1 MCIAILNKVGTLP
14 KEYIQNSWDNN
25 YHGAGFAYSDGAKI
39 VVHKQDK
46 DVDSFYK
53 KYAKARK
60 KFPNASFLIH
70 FRISTHGTISLDNLH
85 PFVVG
90 DVAVIHNGM
99 VDLEGHS
106 TTDKRS
112 DTRYLCEEI
121 LANLPYGW
129 QHSTGVHRFME
140 NIAGWSKF
148 VFLDVDN
155 NDYII
160 NEDEGHWFEGNWYS
174 NNSYK
179 QVNRYVDYGGK
190 KVERT
195 SMGYNSYGSSADAD
209 WDDYN
214 SYNKSYSS
222 TKPTTT
228 TPKTSSTV
236 SVPVTTIKLI
246 EDYIQKNKIVDR
258 FNSCFSAYV
267 DKDLSDQAA
276 VIDEWFY
283 DGIMELNTWYHL
295 GDDKT
300 DKTERYELCVIE
312 YNDKMYTL
320 IGRPNSTTQ
329 NYVYVFPFAIR
340 HDSLVTGLLTEFA
353 VNKMYETASQ
363 KFERVMDDN
372 YVLIQEAMGVMYDYH
387 MDDEAVYGTCDSC
400 MEQVNIKELSPIEI
414 APEYYACKS
423 CKKES
428 FEPAPF

>member
-25 YHGAGFAYSDGAKI
+25 YHGAGFAYSDGTSI

-106 TTDKRS
+106 TTDHRS

-121 LANLPYGW
+121 LANLPNGW
-129 QHSTGVHRFME
+129 QHSVGVHRFME

-155 NDYII
+155 NHYII
-160 NEDEGHWFEGNWYS
+160 NEDQGHWFEDNWYS

-195 SMGYNSYGSSADAD
+195 SVGFGSSSAYDD

-214 SYNKSYSS
+214 YTKSYSS
-222 TKPTTT
+222 TNNTTKA
-228 TPKTSSTV
+228 KTGGTV
-236 SVPVTTIKLI
+236 SVPLTTIKLI
-246 EDYIQKNKIVDR
+246 ENYIETNKIVGNP
-258 FNSCFSAYV
+258 NSCFSAYI
-267 DKDLSDQAA
+267 DKDLADQAIL
-276 VIDEWFY
+276 IDECFN
-283 DGIMELNTWYHL
+283 DGLMQLNHWYYINNH
-295 GDDKT
+295 KT

-320 IGRPNSTTQ
+320 VGKPKSPTN
-329 NYVYVFPFAIR
+329 NYLYVFPFAIR
-340 HDSLVTGLLTEFA
+340 NDSLVVGLLTEFA

-372 YVLIQEAMGVMYDYH
+372 YALVQEALEIMYDVDVDTVFG
-387 MDDEAVYGTCDSC
+387 MCDSC
-400 MEQVNIKELSPIEI
+400 MEQVNVKELSPIEI

-428 FEPAPF
+428 FEPALFN

>member
-1 MCIAILNKVGTLP
+1 
-14 KEYIQNSWDNN
+14 
-25 YHGAGFAYSDGAKI
+25 
-39 VVHKQDK
+39 
-46 DVDSFYK
+46 
-53 KYAKARK
+53 
-60 KFPNASFLIH
+60 
-70 FRISTHGTISLDNLH
+70 
-85 PFVVG
+85 
-90 DVAVIHNGM
+90 
-99 VDLEGHS
+99 
-106 TTDKRS
+106 
-112 DTRYLCEEI
+112 
-121 LANLPYGW
+121 
-129 QHSTGVHRFME
+129 ME

-195 SMGYNSYGSSADAD
+195 SMGYGSYADADAD

-222 TKPTTT
+222 TKST

-267 DKDLSDQAA
+267 DKDLADQAA

-283 DGIMELNTWYHL
+283 HDNMRLNTWYHL

-340 HDSLVTGLLTEFA
+340 HESLVTGLLTEFA

-400 MEQVNIKELSPIEI
+400 MDQVNIKELSPIEI